1 MRALIFGV
9 AGQDGSYLAEFLLS
23 KGYDVLGAARFH
35 ASDGVGP
42 NLVDAVNGGMSLTNI
57 DLMDAS
63 NVLEVIARF
72 KPDEVYNLAAQSFV
86 GSSWDAPAY
95 VLGVNT
101 VAVATILEAC
111 RMVSQDIRFYQ
122 ASSSE
127 MYGNRLGSPT
137 QTLDTMLMADDMMV
151 PRSPY
156 GISKLGAHH
165 LCRVYRESHGMFAV
179 GGICFNHECVSAEA
193 PLLVRRNGLI
203 DITSP
208 EWAGPYSEGRKPTT
222 VSFDTSGLEVWD
234 GSCWTKVLAMTGKR
248 RRATD
253 PDHAMQ
259 LTIARAG
266 SVETTAHHNLL
277 DAEGQK
283 TKARDVAVGDRLLLG
298 EAWPE
303 ADSPERLGLGLAR
316 FLGYMVA
323 DGYVS
328 TDMMNAHYTKNDDA
342 LRAEVSRLWR
352 LLFSGTSSEGVSP
365 SGYPGGGEVKH
376 LRLTGASDSLPWL
389 RSLLY
394 MPDKTKR
401 VPRIVLNTD
410 RETQDAFLD
419 AYYAGDGLKAFGDK
433 RWAVKTNSP
442 YLALGLIYLGGLRGM
457 PISVYVEDRDAAHRY
472 FQLNGQLGGG
482 VATTKD
488 PAEVRETRAGR
499 PTNMVYDL
507 ETDTGC
513 FMAGVGRV
521 VISNSE
527 RRGLQF
533 VTRKVTMG
541 MALVKAGRA
550 DRFPIGTLDSCRDW
564 GYAPEYVV
572 GMWKMLQQEKP
583 ADYIVATG
591 IAHSVRELVNAA
603 ALAMDMPK
611 PGEEY
616 VEVVTALSRPAEI
629 WRLVGD
635 TLPAKERLG
644 WGAKVGF
651 EELVG
656 RMAEADLLRMGLP
669 PVKAYPNYRE
679 LEAWSASG
687 PTTAE

>member
-42 NLVDAVNGGMSLTNI
+42 NLVGAVSDGMSLTNI

-111 RMVSQDIRFYQ
+111 RMVSRDIRIYQ

-165 LCRVYRESHGMFAV
+165 LCRVYRESHGVFAV
-179 GGICFNHECVSAEA
+179 GGICFNHE
-193 PLLVRRNGLI
+193 
-203 DITSP
+203 
-208 EWAGPYSEGRKPTT
+208 
-222 VSFDTSGLEVWD
+222 
-234 GSCWTKVLAMTGKR
+234 
-248 RRATD
+248 
-253 PDHAMQ
+253 
-259 LTIARAG
+259 
-266 SVETTAHHNLL
+266 
-277 DAEGQK
+277 
-283 TKARDVAVGDRLLLG
+283 
-298 EAWPE
+298 
-303 ADSPERLGLGLAR
+303 
-316 FLGYMVA
+316 
-323 DGYVS
+323 
-328 TDMMNAHYTKNDDA
+328 
-342 LRAEVSRLWR
+342 
-352 LLFSGTSSEGVSP
+352 
-365 SGYPGGGEVKH
+365 
-376 LRLTGASDSLPWL
+376 
-389 RSLLY
+389 
-394 MPDKTKR
+394 
-401 VPRIVLNTD
+401 
-410 RETQDAFLD
+410 
-419 AYYAGDGLKAFGDK
+419 
-433 RWAVKTNSP
+433 
-442 YLALGLIYLGGLRGM
+442 
-457 PISVYVEDRDAAHRY
+457 
-472 FQLNGQLGGG
+472 
-482 VATTKD
+482 
-488 PAEVRETRAGR
+488 
-499 PTNMVYDL
+499 
-507 ETDTGC
+507 
-513 FMAGVGRV
+513 
-521 VISNSE
+521 SE

-550 DRFPIGTLDSCRDW
+550 DRFPIGTLESCRDW

-572 GMWKMLQQEKP
+572 GMWKMLQQAKP
-583 ADYIVATG
+583 ADYIIATG

-603 ALAMDMPK
+603 ASAMDMPK

-616 VEVVTALSRPAEI
+616 VEVIPALSRPAEI

-635 TLPAKERLG
+635 TLPARMELKWE
-644 WGAKVGF
+644 AKVGF

-656 RMAEADLLRMGLP
+656 RMAEADLLRLGLP

-679 LEAWSASG
+679 LEAWSVTASE
-687 PTTAE
+687 PTASE